1 MKKFLLSS
9 AKTILLALALSTGA
23 LAQDPAKTDVAKLEA
38 SSAASK
44 PAKTATGEDMSE
56 INSRAIKDFKKS
68 FKLPADEKW
77 YKIETGFIVKFIQDG
92 IQHRVDYDKKGHW
105 IATTRYYSEKQLP
118 KDVRSQVKSVYYDYT
133 ITCVQEFT
141 FTGHHV
147 YLVNM
152 EDEKTILIIR
162 ISDGEMD
169 VFKEYKKVEG
179 PKN

>member
-9 AKTILLALALSTGA
+9 AIACFLVIAAASGA
-23 LAQDPAKTDVAKLEA
+23 FAQNPPKTDVAKLEI
-38 SSAASK
+38 SSTES
-44 PAKTATGEDMSE
+44 KTATTASGEDLAV

-77 YKIETGFIVKFIQDG
+77 FKIETGFIVKFVQDG
-92 IQHRVDYDKKGHW
+92 IQHRADYDNKGHW
-105 IATTRYYSEKQLP
+105 KATTRYYSEKQLP

-133 ITCVQEFT
+133 ITSVQEFT
-141 FTGHHV
+141 FPQHHV

-169 VFKEYKKVEG
+169 VFKEYKKAEG

>member
-9 AKTILLALALSTGA
+9 AKAFILAIALSTGA
-23 LAQDPAKTDVAKLEA
+23 MAQDPPKTEVAKLEA
-38 SSAASK
+38 GSIKSNSAT
-44 PAKTATGEDMSE
+44 TATGDDVAV

-68 FKLPADEKW
+68 FKLPAEEKW
-77 YKIETGFIVKFIQDG
+77 FKIETGFIVKFVQGG
-92 IQHRVDYDKKGHW
+92 IQHRADYDKKGNW

-133 ITCVQEFT
+133 ITSVQELT
-141 FTGHHV
+141 FPSHHV

-162 ISDGEMD
+162 ICDGEMD
-169 VFKEYKKVEG
+169 VYKDLKKAEG